1 MSETTGIR
9 FRFPRTVQR
18 IPYLGVVE
26 NAHVRESIQYGEPEA
41 VLAAFAPA
49 SSTEPRAYG
58 QMTVIT
64 PATLYLDHCRD
75 DLSPHDKWV
84 VDGEEYEVEGTPKV
98 WRSPFT
104 GWEAGTEIALRRA
117 DG

>member
-1 MSETTGIR
+1 MR
-9 FRFPRTVQR
+9 FGAPRPVQR
-18 IPYLGVVE
+18 IPYLGMIE
-26 NAHVRESIQYGEPEA
+26 DAHGREAPQYGQSEP
-41 VLAAFAPA
+41 VLAGFAPA

-75 DLSPHDKWV
+75 DLSPHDKWIV
-84 VDGEEYEVEGTPKV
+84 GGQEYEVEGMPKV
-98 WRSPFT
+98 WRSPFS
-104 GWEAGTEIALRRA
+104 GWEAGTEIPLRRV